1 MADHML
7 NEQPSIRPPCTVNP
21 PDNMIHTPII
31 TWTESI
37 SPLQCTL
44 TSTFFTY
51 KYVLHDAYGHFSSS
65 SWIEKQLWMEIL
77 HNNVGEKFYNILRK
91 LQGWIDHIYA
101 CNFSNFQHTQST
113 ASFYVCDITLMK
125 VPFLELQWEV
135 WGWCSTT
142 FLSLLKVWK
151 FENFIHI
158 LLGVHTITVC
168 EIRLNSQVASGV
180 H

>member
-1 MADHML
+1 
-7 NEQPSIRPPCTVNP
+7 
-21 PDNMIHTPII
+21 
-31 TWTESI
+31 
-37 SPLQCTL
+37 
-44 TSTFFTY
+44 
-51 KYVLHDAYGHFSSS
+51 
-65 SWIEKQLWMEIL
+65 MEIL

-91 LQGWIDHIYA
+91 LQGWIDHIYT

-125 VPFLELQWEV
+125 EPFLELQWEV